1 MVYKKRKPQTKIRLR
16 VQEVAGK
23 RGIDMAVLAR
33 RADIG
38 MTTMRRVWHNS
49 ATGTKGGEPLENVNL
64 KVLEDIANVLGVEPW
79 ELLKKVE

>member
-16 VQEVAGK
+16 VQEVAGE

-49 ATGTKGGEPLENVNL
+49 ATGAKGGVPLESVNL
-64 KVLEDIANVLGVEPW
+64 KVLEDIADVLGVEPW
-79 ELLKKVE
+79 ELLKRV

>member
-1 MVYKKRKPQTKIRLR
+1 MPYKKRKPQTKIRLR
-16 VQEVAGK
+16 VQELAGE

-49 ATGTKGGEPLENVNL
+49 ATGAKGGMPLESVNL
-64 KVLEDIANVLGVEPW
+64 KVLEDIADVLGVEPG
-79 ELLKKVE
+79 ELLKKT